1 MGDMTW
7 TAVND
12 RNRNDNEP
20 IQIPA
25 KRLFAGK

>member
-1 MGDMTW
+1 MTW

-12 RNRNDNEP
+12 RNRDDNEP

-25 KRLFAGK
+25 KRLFASKK